1 MDKIQ
6 PEISIV
12 IPTYNA
18 ESTLENAVSS
28 VIGQSFENWELII
41 ADDASSDGTLRLA
54 RELESAM
61 GAYASLRARSI
72 KAWLKC
78 GITEFRS
85 AGDSMW
91 RFLIPTTHGTP
102 TS

>member
-41 ADDASSDGTLRLA
+41 ADDASSDGTVRLA
-54 RELESAM
+54 RELASRDGLIRVVESEVNN
-61 GAYASLRARSI
+61 GRLQRSL
-72 KAWLKC
+72 
-78 GITEFRS
+78 
-85 AGDSMW
+85 
-91 RFLIPTTHGTP
+91 PTP
-102 TS
+102 

>member
-41 ADDASSDGTLRLA
+41 ADDAYSPSCVRV
-54 RELESAM
+54 
-61 GAYASLRARSI
+61 
-72 KAWLKC
+72 
-78 GITEFRS
+78 
-85 AGDSMW
+85 
-91 RFLIPTTHGTP
+91 
-102 TS
+102 